1 MASSE
6 PRKTDQFQA
15 SYINQQTDTEFF
27 PRKTRY
33 ASNHNI
39 HHIHLSLFALDHPHT
54 RPTTILSCLSE
65 LWGAICFIFF
75 GWIVWFNGVSLNL
88 ACLLLSRLLCPLSCL
103 SFATWPVR
111 MDWTDNDWWLVS
123 NCCVWITA
131 LFLFLT
137 SAPRLLLCHSATLPA
152 ISLRKLVCQYLIL
165 GSCICCFC
173 CFHWC
178 CVALHWLYETFGDT
192 SLLLIN
198 TTHASVAIWRVAN

>member
-6 PRKTDQFQA
+6 PRKTDQCQA
-15 SYINQQTDTEFF
+15 LYSNQQTDTEFF
-27 PRKTRY
+27 PRKTRC
-33 ASNHNI
+33 APKHSI
-39 HHIHLSLFALDHPHT
+39 HHIHLSLFAFDHLHA
-54 RPTTILSCLSE
+54 RPTTILSCLYR
-65 LWGAICFIFF
+65 LIQWCFFKL
-75 GWIVWFNGVSLNL
+75 SLPSVVPFAL
-88 ACLLLSRLLCPLSCL
+88 PTILSL
-103 SFATWPVR
+103 VR
-111 MDWTDNDWWLVS
+111 YMTRQDGLVS